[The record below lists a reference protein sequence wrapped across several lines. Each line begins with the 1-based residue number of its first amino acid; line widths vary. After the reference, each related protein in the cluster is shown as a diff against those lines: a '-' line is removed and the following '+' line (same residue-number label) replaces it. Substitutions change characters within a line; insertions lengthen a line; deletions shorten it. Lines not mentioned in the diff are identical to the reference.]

1 MSENQQNNKFECTY
15 SAPTE
20 SERREIEAIRRSYVP
35 QESESKIERLKRLD
49 NKVKTPPFI
58 WALSVGIVGTL
69 IFGLGLTM
77 ILEWQ
82 LELWGALVAAVGFC
96 PIGIAYPLYNKLL
109 KKQKEKYQAEI
120 LKLSEEILNGNV

>member
-20 SERREIEAIRRSYVP
+20 RERREIEAIRRSYAP

-77 ILEWQ
+77 ILEWN
-82 LELWGALVAAVGFC
+82 LRVWGALVAIVGFF
-96 PIGIAYPLYNKLL
+96 PIGIAYPLHNKLL
-109 KKQKEKYQAEI
+109 KKQKGKYQAEI
-120 LKLSEEILNGNV
+120 LKLSEEILNGNI